1 MTDDAILSLSSSL
14 LVIQL
19 NYSVII
25 YAYRFVIVV
34 KKNMSSPVH
43 FMILA

>member
-1 MTDDAILSLSSSL
+1 MTDDAILSLFGSL

-25 YAYRFVIVV
+25 HAYRFVIVV

>member
-19 NYSVII
+19 NYRVII
-25 YAYRFVIVV
+25 HAYRLVIVV
-34 KKNMSSPVH
+34 KKICPST
-43 FMILA
+43 F